1 MVGALIV
8 LFVVVVGW
16 VAVRAVLSPDR
27 ETRVQTVDYQRVVP
41 AARKAAPFDLVA
53 PASLPRGWRATTV
66 GYTDGAGAHWH
77 LGVLTDAGRYVGLE
91 QGTQS
96 VRSAVAEYVDPA
108 ATRGRPVDVGG
119 VSWATYTDAGGDLGL
134 VRREGRTTTLVV
146 GHDVD
151 RATLV
156 SYTQSLR

>member
-16 VAVRAVLSPDR
+16 VAVRAVFTPEPAR
-27 ETRVQTVDYQRVVP
+27 RVQTIDYQRVVP

-53 PASLPRGWRATTV
+53 PASLPRGWRATTA
-66 GYTDGAGAHWH
+66 GYTDGAGARWH

-91 QGTQS
+91 QGGQS
-96 VRSAVAEYVDPA
+96 VRSIVAEYVDPA

-119 VSWATYTDAGGDLGL
+119 VPWTTYTDTGGDLAL
-134 VRREGRTTTLVV
+134 ARHQGRTTTLVV